1 MQITINVPVVNMARD
16 VMILM
21 QALSITRA
29 IGRGGLADLLTLKHF
44 EGNHNFMYTAG
55 TYLMHFI
62 RLC

>member
-29 IGRGGLADLLTLKHF
+29 IGRGALADLLTLKVVTN
-44 EGNHNFMYTAG
+44 EK
-55 TYLMHFI
+55 
-62 RLC
+62 